1 MNATRYPY
9 SLTSGMANICE
20 VKKFKSKEDL
30 YKFMSEQFDNSW
42 KMRDDLNLPSGRY
55 KTQIDSKSIR
65 YINIKTDRVYSFAR

>member
-20 VKKFKSKEDL
+20 VKKFKSKEL
-30 YKFMSEQFDNSW
+30 LCEFMCKVDNSW
-42 KMRDDLNLPSGRY
+42 KMREDLDLPSGRY

-65 YINIKTDRVYSFAR
+65 YINVKTERIYTFAR